1 MTIFDRF
8 LASNTHCC
16 YLAGAYVAIACV
28 CLPGFQPLA
37 VYARRALLPLV
48 SKLDSS
54 GGPIDSWAMLGTNLS
69 VLNPSTG
76 EWSTDTS
83 RLLLMDMK
91 DFNKLGIAIDEL
103 IDAYI
108 QTCLATL
115 AIDRMACRLTNK
127 NGVFDKELYA
137 SVNQDD
143 GLLREIMPDS
153 SEVAAA
159 AATVTSPSSAAAA
172 VATSPTSAVA
182 GATVPASAAVPPH
195 LRPLPIGMDAA
206 AAATAAAL
214 ALAAA
219 GRASSS
225 GSGSSSAS
233 SGQNGVRDD
242 GGKAVDLLHMSPIII
257 NRMPEGGARSIAD
270 VALPSPLK

>member
-1 MTIFDRF
+1 MG
-8 LASNTHCC
+8 LA
-16 YLAGAYVAIACV
+16 VICV
-28 CLPGFQPLA
+28 CVSSGFQPLA

-153 SEVAAA
+153 SEAAAAATTATSASLASSAAAAAATSPTSAAA
-159 AATVTSPSSAAAA
+159 AATV
-172 VATSPTSAVA
+172 
-182 GATVPASAAVPPH
+182 PASTAVPSH
-195 LRPLPIGMDAA
+195 IRPLSIGMDAA

-225 GSGSSSAS
+225 GSSSSSSSSA
-233 SGQNGVRDD
+233 GQNGLRDD